1 MREKHSE
8 PKNANNDVLTAG
20 NSQWVHRIVSADNDV
35 KLIRKAAI
43 KTKGGSGPSV
53 MDADGWKTVLCSIN
67 LIQTQIL
74 E

>member
-8 PKNANNDVLTAG
+8 PKNANNDVLTTG
-20 NSQWVHRIVSADNDV
+20 NSQKVHRIMSADSDV
-35 KLIRKAAI
+35 KLIRKASI

-53 MDADGWKTVLCSIN
+53 MDADGWKKVLCSID